1 MAKLFFIS
9 IYNYALFCGNSA
21 QGTKHVGETCGSCFN
36 PEANFDCG
44 KCVPGLECVK
54 EYKVKY
60 FVKDDES
67 DLLPDLPSRCR
78 VTLGKKL

>member
-1 MAKLFFIS
+1 MFKPHFHKYRVTS
-9 IYNYALFCGNSA
+9 FCGNSA
-21 QGTKHVGETCGSCFN
+21 QGTKQVGETCGSCFN

-44 KCVPGLECVK
+44 KCEPGLEC
-54 EYKVKY
+54 
-60 FVKDDES
+60 VKDDES